1 MESVLFCFFEE
12 KKMKH
17 LIHEKD
23 IQGQCWKSVRGEF
36 PNLTGLV
43 LKEDAGRI
51 TSVMSFMHNFL
62 FLISDVTGPCINL
75 KPTAHLPGRILCRN
89 GGLDFS
95 QHAQWYL
102 WIDGL
107 HRIRSVVKSMALLC
121 F

>member
-1 MESVLFCFFEE
+1 M
-12 KKMKH
+12 
-17 LIHEKD
+17 
-23 IQGQCWKSVRGEF
+23 
-36 PNLTGLV
+36 
-43 LKEDAGRI
+43 
-51 TSVMSFMHNFL
+51 MSFMHNFL

-75 KPTAHLPGRILCRN
+75 ETHCSPARGRSILCRN